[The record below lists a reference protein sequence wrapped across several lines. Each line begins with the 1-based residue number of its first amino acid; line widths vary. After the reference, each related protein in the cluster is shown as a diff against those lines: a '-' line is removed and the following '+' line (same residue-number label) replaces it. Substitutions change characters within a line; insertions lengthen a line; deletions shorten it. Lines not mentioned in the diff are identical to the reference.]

1 MDLIDNS
8 RFLNFT
14 VTKKHFPCSFSIF
27 HYIIVKLFCSPRQ
40 LSSLEERLTSD
51 VATILDLLHQT
62 AGRGSTVQQAR
73 EVGKESTRCPQKMVI
88 IVVEAHL
95 SA

>member
-1 MDLIDNS
+1 MLLFS
-8 RFLNFT
+8 
-14 VTKKHFPCSFSIF
+14 PFSITLLSNS
-27 HYIIVKLFCSPRQ
+27 YTPPRQ

-73 EVGKESTRCPQKMVI
+73 EVGEGCPPKNGDFSV
-88 IVVEAHL
+88 
-95 SA
+95 